1 MFTQKHDKVL
11 ELLNRLISQVVS
23 QPNTPQSARDRL
35 RAMALSIAKR
45 WGVVCTSVTDL
56 WNIWQVLDSFEK
68 YLSFIYLFI
77 YLSIYLIGFELFLP
91 LQIYSIYLV
100 YRYRERNNEGSRS
113 NTSTFYLLLDLLS
126 FFDSY
131 HEGNVDEAFE
141 VKGIFLIYYF
151 CYLWGDKDMI

>member
-45 WGVVCTSVTDL
+45 WGVVCTSVRDL

-68 YLSFIYLFI
+68 YLSFDW
-77 YLSIYLIGFELFLP
+77 FLNFFS
-91 LQIYSIYLV
+91 QIYSIYLV

>member
-68 YLSFIYLFI
+68 YLSFDW
-77 YLSIYLIGFELFLP
+77 FLNFFS
-91 LQIYSIYLV
+91 QIYSIYLV

>member
-1 MFTQKHDKVL
+1 MGRFNVLIQKCVYT
-11 ELLNRLISQVVS
+11 E
-23 QPNTPQSARDRL
+23 TWQSAWVTESSDQPGGIT
-35 RAMALSIAKR
+35 AQHPP
-45 WGVVCTSVTDL
+45 VCSGQAQSHGPQYRQTVRGSL
-56 WNIWQVLDSFEK
+56 YFSHRPLK
-68 YLSFIYLFI
+68 YLTSFRFFWKIFI
-77 YLSIYLIGFELFLP
+77 IWLVFELFLP